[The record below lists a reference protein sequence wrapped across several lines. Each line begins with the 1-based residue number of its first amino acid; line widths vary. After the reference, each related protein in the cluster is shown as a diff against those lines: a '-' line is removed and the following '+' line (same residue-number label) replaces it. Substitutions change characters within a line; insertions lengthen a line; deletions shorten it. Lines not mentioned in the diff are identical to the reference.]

1 MNRQDLLI
9 HLKQVTENIDKI
21 LDAAQL
27 PTDLQEF
34 TPEQIEALEAIAQ
47 LVETK
52 QAKTYKVAG
61 EIYRKPIRE
70 IQLEE
75 IAFRHTIAHD
85 RIPEILA
92 EMKLKPETLTDEQL
106 MLFKTVC
113 QQLQAGIA
121 FEMAVQSVAPQ
132 KQTKGKKT
140 TAQTMPE
147 FVPPSE
153 PAGAITPTN
162 NGPMPGLAVQTIPD
176 GHSETLQS
184 VVDVAIDTAGFK
196 VNERIAN
203 RAINASEALDGAID
217 NAIWRSLMD
226 PSRANAL
233 SAEKVVEAIKRKR
246 AERNGN

>member
-1 MNRQDLLI
+1 MNKSELTA
-9 HLKQVTENIDKI
+9 HLKQGSDIIDKI

-52 QAKTYKVAG
+52 QAKTYKEAG

-75 IAFRHTIAHD
+75 VAFRHTIAHD

-92 EMKLKPETLTDEQL
+92 AMKLRPETLTDGDLTHFES
-106 MLFKTVC
+106 VC
-113 QQLQAGIA
+113 QHLQDGMD
-121 FEMAVQSVAPQ
+121 FGMAVQSVAPQ
-132 KQTKGKKT
+132 KQNKGKK
-140 TAQTMPE
+140 ASQTMPE

-162 NGPMPGLAVQTIPD
+162 DGPMPGLAVQTIPD

-184 VVDVAIDTAGFK
+184 VVDVAIDTAGFE

>member
-1 MNRQDLLI
+1 MNRQELNTRLQKNSENVTDI
-9 HLKQVTENIDKI
+9 LK
-21 LDAAQL
+21 AAQL
-27 PTDLQEF
+27 PPDLEDF
-34 TPEQIEALEAIAQ
+34 TSEQVLVCEEIVQ
-47 LVETK
+47 LVSSG

-61 EIYRKPIRE
+61 EIYRKPINE
-70 IQLEE
+70 AQLEE

-92 EMKLKPETLTDEQL
+92 GMKLKPETMTDEDL
-106 MLFKTVC
+106 THFESVC
-113 QQLQAGIA
+113 QHLQDGMD
-121 FEMAVQSVAPQ
+121 FGMAVQSVAPP
-132 KQTKGKKT
+132 KKGKKAA
-140 TAQTMPE
+140 AQALPE
-147 FVPPSE
+147 FVPKPE

-162 NGPMPGLAVQTIPD
+162 SGPMPGLAVQTIPD

-184 VVDVAIDTAGFK
+184 VVDVAIDTAGFE